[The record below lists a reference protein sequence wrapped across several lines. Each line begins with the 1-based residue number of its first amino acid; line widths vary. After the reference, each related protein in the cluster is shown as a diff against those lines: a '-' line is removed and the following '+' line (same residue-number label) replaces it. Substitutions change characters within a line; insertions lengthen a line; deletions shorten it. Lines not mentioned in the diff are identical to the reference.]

1 MKSPKLVVV
10 FLIALLFSVCFN
22 ADAFADGKKGSG
34 TGSSKSSSKVS
45 SYHKKD
51 GTHVTAHHRTTKD
64 SSFRNNYS
72 SKPNHNPHTGKTGTR
87 ITPPNKK

>member
-1 MKSPKLVVV
+1 MKSPKLLVV
-10 FLIALLFSVCFN
+10 FLLGLLLSLCVN
-22 ADAFADGKKGSG
+22 ADAFAGGKKGSG

-45 SYHKKD
+45 SYRKKD

-72 SKPNHNPHTGKTGTR
+72 AKPNHNPHTGKSGTR
-87 ITPPNKK
+87 ITPPKKK